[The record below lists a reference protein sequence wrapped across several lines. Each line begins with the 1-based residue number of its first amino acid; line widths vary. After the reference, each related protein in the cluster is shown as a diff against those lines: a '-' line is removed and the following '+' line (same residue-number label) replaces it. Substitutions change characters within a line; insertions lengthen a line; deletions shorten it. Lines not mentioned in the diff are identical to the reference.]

1 MFDEVK
7 KDMLKSKNKGISLRT
22 MTDYLS
28 VVKANFIRENIFRRN
43 TGAGSGATVVLTFWE
58 FPNNSSTRCTYI
70 SVGIAVKSMRDTDSK
85 KLGLKVAR
93 WQAMSRILDQV
104 EKIYKI

>member
-43 TGAGSGATVVLTFWE
+43 TGE